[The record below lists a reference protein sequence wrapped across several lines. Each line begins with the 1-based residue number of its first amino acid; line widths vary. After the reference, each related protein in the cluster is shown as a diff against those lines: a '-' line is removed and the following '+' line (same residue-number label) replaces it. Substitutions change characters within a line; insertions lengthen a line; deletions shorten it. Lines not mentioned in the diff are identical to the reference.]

1 MIRYTST
8 RQMSIEEFKTPFEI
22 KLDKE
27 NRWIKLG
34 NSLPWDAMASTH
46 YRTMSADMDAPAI
59 DARIVIGALISNNH
73 EISQS
78 KYKHIH
84 HTLI

>member
-1 MIRYTST
+1 MHVFCNFCSEKHADMIRYTST

-34 NSLPWDAMASTH
+34 ESLPWDAMASIYYH
-46 YRTMSADMDAPAI
+46 TMSADM
-59 DARIVIGALISNNH
+59 GAQLSMPG
-73 EISQS
+73 S
-78 KYKHIH
+78 
-84 HTLI
+84 